1 MRHLRTF
8 RYIDAIARA
17 GSIRG
22 AADSLAITP
31 SALNRRLL
39 AFEDD
44 LGVPIFERLAN
55 GVRLSTAGEI
65 LIHHVRTQLADMEKV
80 HSRIADLSGMRRGH
94 VSIACSEAA
103 FSRFLPAEVRR
114 YGDAHPQVTFAAHL
128 RDRTVAV
135 SALADHSAD
144 LAIVFE
150 PAPSID
156 FHSLLAV
163 AQPVR
168 VLMAESHPLAGRKTV
183 RLGEC
188 GQYPL
193 ALATGRHGV
202 RRLLDA
208 AAVRSSMP
216 LVPAI
221 ESDSFEF
228 LCGCLPGSERLAF
241 QLPVA
246 LDPPSGDEPS
256 VRTSGTASIALDVR
270 DVQPGWLHVGQLRG
284 RTLPVAAARFADQV
298 VDSLNARYG
307 EPASAGQTKPP
318 MASS

>member
-65 LIHHVRTQLADMEKV
+65 LIHHVRTQLADMDKV
-80 HSRIADLSGMRRGH
+80 QSRIADLSGMRRGH

-135 SALADHSAD
+135 TALADHSAD

-150 PAPSID
+150 PAPTID
-156 FHSLLAV
+156 FHSLLVV
-163 AQPVR
+163 AQPVQ
-168 VLMAESHPLAGRKTV
+168 VLMAEDHPLVDREAV
-183 RLGEC
+183 RLADC
-188 GQYPL
+188 AQYPL

-208 AAVRSSMP
+208 AAVRASMP
-216 LVPAI
+216 LVPSI

-228 LCGCLPGSERLAF
+228 LCGCLPDSERLAF

-246 LDPPSGDEPS
+246 LDSPSGGAMS
-256 VRTSGTASIALDVR
+256 VRVPGTASVPLDAR
-270 DVQPGWLHVGQLRG
+270 DCPPGWLHVAQLRG

-307 EPASAGQTKPP
+307 ELASVGQPKPP
-318 MASS
+318 RSRS